1 MNSYPYS
8 QRYAPPMP
16 AIEVALGAPETGC
29 SLGPLTAILDTGADI
44 SIVPREYLV
53 QLRAPVVGGGHLRS
67 PWGERQPVKI
77 YELDLCVAGQVLSQV
92 EVAAD
97 PQAREVL
104 LGRDV
109 LNMLNLQ
116 LDGPAETVTIL

>member
-1 MNSYPYS
+1 MSSYPYS

-44 SIVPREYLV
+44 SIVPRAYLA
-53 QLRAPVVGGGHLRS
+53 QLRAPVVGAGYLRS
-67 PWGERQPVKI
+67 PWGERQPIKI
-77 YELDLCVAGQVLSQV
+77 YELDVCIAGQLLSQV

-104 LGRDV
+104 LGRD
-109 LNMLNLQ
+109 
-116 LDGPAETVTIL
+116 D